1 MSDNVKTVTDASFE
15 NDVLKASGPVL
26 VDFWAPWCGP
36 CRMIA
41 PMMEKLATDY
51 AGKVTIAK
59 VNVDES
65 PETQRRYGIRSI
77 PMVALFNNGESV
89 DGILGAMPQKA
100 FTDMLDKHLNA
111 TATSTAGTAR

>member
-15 NDVLKASGPVL
+15 QDVLKATGPVL

-41 PMMEKLATDY
+41 PVMDKIATEY
-51 AGKVTIAK
+51 AGRVTVAK

-65 PETQRRYGIRSI
+65 PETQRKYGIRSI
-77 PMVALFNNGESV
+77 PMVALFRNGEPV
-89 DGILGAMPQKA
+89 DGILGALPPKA
-100 FTDMLDKHLNA
+100 FTDMIDKHL
-111 TATSTAGTAR
+111 TAA